1 MYGVEAGGEGPGG
14 RHGASLCGGR
24 PGVLHGNYSYLLQDS
39 SGQIV
44 ESHSVSAGL
53 DYPGVGPEHAM
64 HKDSGRIEYTTI
76 TDNEALE
83 AFLYLS
89 RMEGIVPALES
100 SHAIAFA
107 RKLAPELSEDTI
119 LVINLS
125 GRGDKDIG
133 TVIRYM
139 EENG

>member
-1 MYGVEAGGEGPGG
+1 
-14 RHGASLCGGR
+14 
-24 PGVLHGNYSYLLQDS
+24 
-39 SGQIV
+39 
-44 ESHSVSAGL
+44 
-53 DYPGVGPEHAM
+53 M

-139 EENG
+139 EEKG